1 MTFSTI
7 TYVVEAGIARL
18 TLNRPERLNS
28 FTEEMHAEIRLALA
42 ALDAD
47 RSVRA
52 LVLSGAGR
60 GFCAGQDLN
69 DRSVAIGDSPP
80 DIGVTIEKN
89 YKPLVLRL
97 QNLRVPTL
105 CAVNGIAAGA
115 GASLALRSAQ
125 ASAPARRTRTMR
137 SAGFTFGHWTARLVS

>member
-47 RSVRA
+47 RSVLHRWNHEGGSFTGRRE
-52 LVLSGAGR
+52 LQLDDGIGLPPRTLGA
-60 GFCAGQDLN
+60 
-69 DRSVAIGDSPP
+69 
-80 DIGVTIEKN
+80 
-89 YKPLVLRL
+89 Y
-97 QNLRVPTL
+97 
-105 CAVNGIAAGA
+105 
-115 GASLALRSAQ
+115 
-125 ASAPARRTRTMR
+125 
-137 SAGFTFGHWTARLVS
+137 